1 MTVSLIDGL
10 DADGLELVLD
20 EATKD
25 TFGNH
30 VVPGLAQLAMCRTLC
45 KGFRDTAAR
54 LRTVYDAEI
63 EYEAYGLTTV
73 PVRFRGGLWVGH
85 SKNADVEGLEFGAP
99 ALAVIRDKRTSR
111 MFVVTASEV
120 KPCDKHGFWCV
131 IGRIFVV
138 AQLAQLL
145 GGHTS
150 EWSRRLPNLHEV
162 AYSYKEVERAISTRY
177 LSITPVD
184 HDLHTSHQSVGIVRK
199 NQLTSYT
206 WDGVE
211 GGGFTE
217 HRDDFISH
225 KLQHG
230 VTNAGRSMWKRD
242 LMGDLTITL
251 VNSEHSG
258 GTSKGY
264 MCTCTLPSFGALVG
278 IFIVG
283 KADTYQFRPPM
294 RLADKGAM
302 PSERKVHTL
311 SRAFGWYS
319 VPRQAEGPGWLVSLL
334 ACTAEKNHDGQPTL
348 LHDLHDTPIDALM
361 DAASEAKE
369 ARKQEEW
376 RRTQPYHPTDNPTG
390 YRHTKKRGLRER
402 GRRAASA
409 VALNRMRQRSD
420 SDVEDDA
427 GASEGSSSADADYVQ
442 PKKPRPAT
450 PPPPA
455 PLWPDPIP
463 PPPRPRP
470 RPPPPQPQPPPPP
483 RPRASLAER
492 DQALLDF
499 VALLNDV

>member
-1 MTVSLIDGL
+1 MTVSLTDGL

-20 EATKD
+20 EYAKD

-30 VVPGLAQLAMCRTLC
+30 VVPGLAQLAKCRTLC
-45 KGFRDTAAR
+45 KSFRDAAAAI
-54 LRTVYDAEI
+54 RTVYDADI
-63 EYEAYGLTTV
+63 EYEAYGRTTV
-73 PVRFRGGLWVGH
+73 PVRFRGGLWLGDGH
-85 SKNADVEGLEFGAP
+85 ESRSTNLESHEIRGP

-120 KPCDKHGFWCV
+120 KFVCAGADSSWWCV

-150 EWSRRLPNLHEV
+150 DWSRRLPNLHEV
-162 AYSYKEVERAISTRY
+162 AYSYGEVDRALSTRY

-184 HDLHTSHQSVGIVRK
+184 HDLGYEHQSVGIVRK
-199 NQLTSYT
+199 NQLTSKT
-206 WDGVE
+206 WHGVE

-230 VTNAGRSMWKRD
+230 VTNAGRSTWRRD
-242 LMGDLTITL
+242 PSADLTVTL
-251 VNSEHSG
+251 VHSEHSG

-264 MCTCTLPSFGALVG
+264 MCTCTLPSAGTLIGMGIAGA
-278 IFIVG
+278 
-283 KADTYQFRPPM
+283 ADFHQFRPPM
-294 RLADKGAM
+294 RLADEGAM
-302 PSERKVHTL
+302 PSERKVHPL

-334 ACTAEKNHDGQPTL
+334 SDQRADDGEPAL
-348 LHDLHDTPIDALM
+348 LTDCRGHPIDSLM
-361 DAASEAKE
+361 DMAAEAKE
-369 ARKQEEW
+369 ARKREEW

-420 SDVEDDA
+420 SDVEDDNHE
-427 GASEGSSSADADYVQ
+427 SEGSSNADTDYVQ

-450 PPPPA
+450 PPPAPAWPA
-455 PLWPDPIP
+455 PIRPPPRPPSP
-463 PPPRPRP
+463 PPPRPP
-470 RPPPPQPQPPPPP
+470 RT
-483 RPRASLAER
+483 LAER
-492 DQALLDF
+492 SQNLVDF
-499 VALLNDV
+499 VALLDRL